1 MLLALSY
8 FPFKEFCLNFP
19 KTKGINCAPKLKK
32 KKKRNVGHCARLEQ
46 KTIVPQSLGSPWID
60 KQSFPSLYD
69 FYVQHRMC
77 TAKLRNHVNMTS

>member
-19 KTKGINCAPKLKK
+19 KIKGINCAAKLKK
-32 KKKRNVGHCARLEQ
+32 KNVGHCAHLEL

-60 KQSFPSLYD
+60 KTIIPLI
-69 FYVQHRMC
+69 
-77 TAKLRNHVNMTS
+77 T